1 MLKLALAGCALLSL
15 SACASLPGGGQ
26 DSAATAKLLE
36 NLRHCSRSYN
46 GSLGGL
52 APPVATIHIEC
63 PAEPYVP
70 APAAPSP

>member
-1 MLKLALAGCALLSL
+1 MLKLALAGLALLSL

-36 NLRHCSRSYN
+36 NLRHCDRTYI

-52 APPVATIHIEC
+52 APPVAQVSIKCAAQPVE
-63 PAEPYVP
+63 
-70 APAAPSP
+70 AAPSP